1 MAKKSAK
8 RTDLHKPSVIVP
20 TDYTLIACD
29 YQGVDSDEMMAF
41 REERLAFRK
50 WRERVGAKF
59 AEVTRSDGSD
69 GSRGCDVCGAAIAY
83 MARFHHVPTNTV
95 VTTGMDCAA
104 KMEIGDAEAF
114 ASFRKK
120 VQGELR
126 TRTGKL
132 KAQRILGE
140 RNLMG
145 AWAIFATPDYTTLPR
160 NPKRYCEDE
169 IAYEELTILNIV
181 GKVVK
186 YGDISDA
193 QAGFVGALLDR
204 ISKRATIAAE
214 RAAATAHVPPV
225 PVTDE
230 RIEVVGEIVS
240 TKTVTSDYGDVEKCL
255 IRTTAGWKVWG
266 TCVIGGKGDTV
277 AFMARV
283 TRSDKDDKFG
293 FYSRPT
299 KPRIVKAGPETQA
312 ELDKAAPVQAQE
324 SLNGGTPQHIV
335 EAQQAAAEVW
345 VGRNG

>member
-1 MAKKSAK
+1 MAKAK

-29 YQGVDSDEMMAF
+29 YQGVDSDEMAAY
-41 REERLAFRK
+41 REERLAFRR

-59 AEVTRSDGSD
+59 ADITREDGSD

-83 MARFHHVPTNTV
+83 MARFHHLPTNTV

-104 KMEIGDAEAF
+104 KMEIGDPELF

-120 VQGELR
+120 IQGELR
-126 TRTGKL
+126 TRTGKR

-140 RNLMG
+140 RNLTA
-145 AWAIFATPDYTTLPR
+145 AWEIFATPDYNTLPR

-186 YGDISDA
+186 YGDMSDA
-193 QAGFVGALLDR
+193 QASFVGALLGR
-204 ISKRATIAAE
+204 IGKRAAYAAE

-225 PVTDE
+225 PVSAE
-230 RIEVVGEIVS
+230 RMEVVGEIIS
-240 TKTVTSDYGDVEKCL
+240 TKLQPSDFGPDVLKCV
-255 IRTTAGWKVWG
+255 IQSAAGWKVWG
-266 TCVIGGKGDTV
+266 THVTGNKGDTI
-277 AFMARV
+277 AFTARV

-293 FYSRPT
+293 FFSRPT
-299 KPRIVKAGPETQA
+299 KARIVKAGPETQD
-312 ELDKAAPVQAQE
+312 ELDRASDSAE
-324 SLNGGTPQHIV
+324 SV
-335 EAQQAAAEVW
+335 AEERATIS
-345 VGRNG
+345 G